1 MVSSPSAFPNPS
13 AESSNQGQHGNRTIT
28 YDGLDRLENK
38 NGTLYAFDY
47 GNRLRQAGP
56 ESYRYDAYGRRTRS
70 SSSAGL
76 LYTLYDQHGQLRWI
90 RDERRGERRQYIY
103 LQGSLLAEHTR
114 AIGGSTHTLTYQHTD
129 ALGTPVA
136 KTNAS
141 RTVVERSEYEPY
153 GKLLNHPLEDGPGY
167 TGHVSDAATGLSYM
181 QQRYYDPGIGRFL
194 SVDPVTANSP
204 GGAFNRYWYANNNPY
219 RYYDPDGR
227 KPAGGD
233 KPPPCETAECNQ
245 ERERERDRKRNA
257 PFTGQSPSSGIPSA
271 SENHNFQPTSIDT
284 TEWERTTEI
293 QQGSKVQV
301 DSSGGIVVQPT
312 STSGPLPTYQFGFTV
327 SQNPLTLSG
336 DPAGVHAPDS
346 WFKPDWY
353 SSGFVGGAPGRGA
366 DALPLT
372 RPASV
377 E

>member
-1 MVSSPSAFPNPS
+1 MTQNARGLPERSLDADGSAKVLDDTYDYDLNGNV
-13 AESSNQGQHGNRTIT
+13 AAITDGATGQHGNRTMT
-28 YDGLDRLENK
+28 YDGLDRLTDVDSPMYGSTGTSYAYDVLDNLTHLVAPGRDHWYCYTGNQLTNVKTGGCGGTSEIGLGYDPQGNLENK

-181 QQRYYDPGIGRFL
+181 QQRYYDPGIGTFL
-194 SVDPVTANSP
+194 SVDPVTVSSA
-204 GGAFNRYWYANNNPY
+204 GGNFNRYWYANDNPY
-219 RYYDPDGR
+219 RLTDPDGR
-227 KPAGGD
+227 KPL
-233 KPPPCETAECNQ
+233 
-245 ERERERDRKRNA
+245 
-257 PFTGQSPSSGIPSA
+257 SPEVQRMRATSDSFSGILDCCRFSGHHSKLIA
-271 SENHNFQPTSIDT
+271 S
-284 TEWERTTEI
+284 
-293 QQGSKVQV
+293 
-301 DSSGGIVVQPT
+301 
-312 STSGPLPTYQFGFTV
+312 
-327 SQNPLTLSG
+327 
-336 DPAGVHAPDS
+336 
-346 WFKPDWY
+346 
-353 SSGFVGGAPGRGA
+353 
-366 DALPLT
+366 T
-372 RPASV
+372 RPS
-377 E
+377 

>member
-1 MVSSPSAFPNPS
+1 MASATDTLASDIAYHPNGALRQFTYGNGIVHTMTQNARGLPERSLDADGS
-13 AESSNQGQHGNRTIT
+13 AKVLDDTYDYDLNGNVAAITDGATGQHGNRTMT
-28 YDGLDRLENK
+28 YDGLDRLTDVDSPMYGSTGTSYAYDVLDNLTHLVAPGRDHWYCYTGNQLTNVKTGGCGGTSEIGLGYDPQGNLDNK

-141 RTVVERSEYEPY
+141 RTIIERSDYEPY

-167 TGHVSDAATGLSYM
+167 TGHVWTAAG
-181 QQRYYDPGIGRFL
+181 
-194 SVDPVTANSP
+194 SVD
-204 GGAFNRYWYANNNPY
+204 
-219 RYYDPDGR
+219 
-227 KPAGGD
+227 
-233 KPPPCETAECNQ
+233 
-245 ERERERDRKRNA
+245 
-257 PFTGQSPSSGIPSA
+257 
-271 SENHNFQPTSIDT
+271 
-284 TEWERTTEI
+284 
-293 QQGSKVQV
+293 
-301 DSSGGIVVQPT
+301 
-312 STSGPLPTYQFGFTV
+312 
-327 SQNPLTLSG
+327 
-336 DPAGVHAPDS
+336 
-346 WFKPDWY
+346 
-353 SSGFVGGAPGRGA
+353 
-366 DALPLT
+366 
-372 RPASV
+372 
-377 E
+377 